1 MGMCGK
7 VCDKKGN
14 AKIVKKRKSNLDV
27 KKRKPSSE
35 ERDVLVQ
42 RHESA

>member
-14 AKIVKKRKSNLDV
+14 AEIVKKRKSNLDV
-27 KKRKPSSE
+27 KKKK
-35 ERDVLVQ
+35 
-42 RHESA
+42 A

>member
-1 MGMCGK
+1 MDMCGK

-14 AKIVKKRKSNLDV
+14 AKIVQKRKNNLDV

>member
-27 KKRKPSSE
+27 KKES
-35 ERDVLVQ
+35 LVVKKGTY
-42 RHESA
+42 